1 MDADKKICKTYISNP
16 LVIDDKNKE
25 LEINK
30 KQQLI
35 EKEIREQTGAVCI
48 CNVSDIWCTFCYGDF
63 DLFD

>member
-1 MDADKKICKTYISNP
+1 MDADKKICKSYISNP
-16 LVIDDKNKE
+16 IVNKNKE

-35 EKEIREQTGAVCI
+35 EKEIHEQTGSVCI
-48 CNVSDIWCTFCYGDF
+48 CNVSDIWCSFCYGEF